1 MTGPVIE
8 ARGLTRRFGALTAV
22 DALDLTVEPQTIY
35 GFLGPNGCGKTTT
48 VRMLTGLLTPSAGSV
63 TVLGHQLPRDAE
75 RLKRRIGY
83 MTQKFSLYD
92 DLTVAENLRFV
103 AEIYGL
109 SQRSARQ
116 RIGELLS
123 TYALEPMRNR
133 RAGRM
138 SGGQRQRLA
147 LAAATIH
154 TPTLLFLDEP
164 TSAVDPEN
172 RRDFWERLFDL
183 IDAGASILVS
193 THYMDE
199 AERCHRLAIMES
211 GHKRADGSPAELMAA
226 MCAHVVEVEAP
237 DLRALKQQL
246 ATLPEVISAAQLGSR
261 LRVLVQDRITDP
273 VAWLRTQPLQPAPS
287 RLDLARP
294 SLEDV
299 FVTSTGKG
307 AQQDASRE
315 RSSSTRGES
324 SANPKTGTDTTL
336 KEDATPPEA
345 TKAEGSAKPQR
356 QQQL

>member
-1 MTGPVIE
+1 MTEPVTDPVIE
-8 ARGLTRRFGALTAV
+8 ARGLTRRFGDLTAV
-22 DALDLTVEPQTIY
+22 DALDLTVEPRTIY

-48 VRMLTGLLTPSAGSV
+48 VRMLTGLLTPSAGRV
-63 TVLGHQLPRDAE
+63 RVLGHQLPRDAE
-75 RLKRRIGY
+75 RLKRQIGY

-92 DLTVAENLRFV
+92 DLTVAENLGFV

-109 SQRSARQ
+109 GHRVARQ
-116 RIGELLS
+116 RIDALLS

-154 TPTLLFLDEP
+154 EPALLFLDEP

-183 IDAGASILVS
+183 VDAGASILVS

-211 GHKRADGSPAELMAA
+211 GHKRADGSPDELMAA
-226 MCAHVVEVEAP
+226 MGAQVVEVEAP
-237 DLRALKQQL
+237 NLRALKQRL
-246 ATLPEVISAAQLGSR
+246 SALPEVISAAQLGSR
-261 LRVLVQDRITDP
+261 LRVLVADRIHDP
-273 VAWLRTQPLQPAPS
+273 VAWLRTQPLEPVPTALES
-287 RLDLARP
+287 ARP

-299 FVTSTGKG
+299 FVTSTGSHVG
-307 AQQDASRE
+307 
-315 RSSSTRGES
+315 
-324 SANPKTGTDTTL
+324 TG
-336 KEDATPPEA
+336 
-345 TKAEGSAKPQR
+345 GQR
-356 QQQL
+356 A